1 MSFCENLKRCREQE
15 GLTRKDIAEKIP
27 MTANGY
33 GLYETGRSEP
43 SLEVLCKIAR
53 ILRTS
58 IDSLLGMKD
67 QVDWK
72 TRKAREGGD
81 EKCDAAPLTVVE
93 IEQEMRRM
101 DATRTMSQV
110 LCRTLRNLV
119 CENQEEP
126 DCRRCPLRNVEC
138 YNTQDNIPMQTILME
153 LFRRRPRK
161 LGESEKEECHSDAAE
176 PPATPFKCK
185 TGISY
190 SVDKDKPLRSDSSA
204 KSAKPYPQ
212 DTEED
217 EYRYIDA
224 GWLEAVARGLTAG
237 AEKHPGET
245 WRQIP
250 PEEHAARAMRH
261 LNLYRAG
268 DRKDT
273 HLINAAM
280 RCMMAYATEKAKG
293 EGQA

>member
-1 MSFCENLKRCREQE
+1 MPFCENLKRCRERA
-15 GLTRKDIAEKIP
+15 GLTRKDIAEKIH

-43 SLEVLCKIAR
+43 SLEVLCKIAS

-58 IDSLLGMKD
+58 IDDLLGMKD
-67 QVDWK
+67 WKIWK
-72 TRKAREGGD
+72 TREDKGES
-81 EKCDAAPLTVVE
+81 DAAPLTMCGVARE
-93 IEQEMRRM
+93 LERM
-101 DATRTMSQV
+101 DTTHTMSMA
-110 LCRTLRNLV
+110 LCRTLRDLV

-126 DCRRCPLRNVEC
+126 DCRECPLRNVDC
-138 YNTQDNIPMQTILME
+138 YNFHDNIPMKAILMG
-153 LFRRRPRK
+153 LFGKHHAKTGEDKKAEYPSNAPESSARP
-161 LGESEKEECHSDAAE
+161 SEH
-176 PPATPFKCK
+176 K

-190 SVDKDKPLRSDSSA
+190 CVDKNKPLRSDSSA
-204 KSAKPYPQ
+204 KTANPYPQ

-237 AEKHPGET
+237 ARKHPGET

-250 PEEHAARAMRH
+250 AEEHAARAMRH

-268 DRKDT
+268 DRKDS

-280 RCMMAYATEKAKG
+280 RCMMAYATEKVRG
-293 EGQA
+293 EGQV

>member
-1 MSFCENLKRCREQE
+1 M
-15 GLTRKDIAEKIP
+15 KI
-27 MTANGY
+27 T
-33 GLYETGRSEP
+33 
-43 SLEVLCKIAR
+43 VK
-53 ILRTS
+53 
-58 IDSLLGMKD
+58 
-67 QVDWK
+67 DWK
-72 TRKAREGGD
+72 SRMKRE
-81 EKCDAAPLTVVE
+81 
-93 IEQEMRRM
+93 EMRKEDGR
-101 DATRTMSQV
+101 AHEPMSPA
-110 LCRTLRNLV
+110 LCRTLRDLV
-119 CENQEEP
+119 CGEQDDQ
-126 DCRRCPLRNVEC
+126 DCSKCPLRSVDC
-138 YNTQDNIPMQTILME
+138 YSMDDNRAMQTILME
-153 LFRRRPRK
+153 LFGSRPAK
-161 LGESEKEECHSDAAE
+161 AGEGKKQKCHSDATE
-176 PPATPFKCK
+176 SPVTPFKCK

-204 KSAKPYPQ
+204 KSTKPYPQ

-224 GWLEAVARGLTAG
+224 DWLEAVARGLTAG

-280 RCMMAYATEKAKG
+280 RCMMAYATEKARG
-293 EGQA
+293 EGKA

>member
-1 MSFCENLKRCREQE
+1 
-15 GLTRKDIAEKIP
+15 
-27 MTANGY
+27 
-33 GLYETGRSEP
+33 
-43 SLEVLCKIAR
+43 
-53 ILRTS
+53 
-58 IDSLLGMKD
+58 MKD
-67 QVDWK
+67 WK
-72 TRKAREGGD
+72 SRMKSKEVRKEDGRAHE
-81 EKCDAAPLTVVE
+81 P
-93 IEQEMRRM
+93 
-101 DATRTMSQV
+101 MSPA
-110 LCRTLRNLV
+110 LCRTLRDIV
-119 CENQEEP
+119 CEEQDGP
-126 DCRRCPLRNVEC
+126 YCSKCPLCNVDC
-138 YNTQDNIPMQTILME
+138 YNMDDNRAMQTILME
-153 LFRRRPRK
+153 LFGSRPAK
-161 LGESEKEECHSDAAE
+161 IGEGEKEKCRSDAPE
-176 PPATPFKCK
+176 SPVTVIKCD
-185 TGISY
+185 TGIKGY
-190 SVDKDKPLRSDSSA
+190 SVGKNKPLRSDSSA

-212 DTEED
+212 DTEDD

-280 RCMMAYATEKAKG
+280 RCMMAYATEKARG

>member
-1 MSFCENLKRCREQE
+1 
-15 GLTRKDIAEKIP
+15 
-27 MTANGY
+27 
-33 GLYETGRSEP
+33 
-43 SLEVLCKIAR
+43 
-53 ILRTS
+53 
-58 IDSLLGMKD
+58 MKD
-67 QVDWK
+67 WEK
-72 TRKAREGGD
+72 SGKETRREREGEHG
-81 EKCDAAPLTVVE
+81 
-93 IEQEMRRM
+93 
-101 DATRTMSQV
+101 TMSQA
-110 LCRTLRNLV
+110 LCRVLRDLV
-119 CENQEEP
+119 CEEQEEP
-126 DCRRCPLRNVEC
+126 DCRKCPLRNVDC
-138 YNTQDNIPMQTILME
+138 YNMHDNRAMQGVLME
-153 LFRRRPRK
+153 LFGSHPAK
-161 LGESEKEECHSDAAE
+161 VGDTEKEKCRSDAPESPVTA
-176 PPATPFKCK
+176 FKFK

-190 SVDKDKPLRSDSSA
+190 STDKNKPLRNDSSV
-204 KSAKPYPQ
+204 KTAKPYPQ

-245 WRQIP
+245 WRKIP

-280 RCMMAYATEKAKG
+280 RCMMAYVTEKARG

>member
-1 MSFCENLKRCREQE
+1 MPFCENLKRCRERA
-15 GLTRKDIAEKIP
+15 GLTRKDIAEKIH

-43 SLEVLCKIAR
+43 SLGVLCKIAS

-58 IDSLLGMKD
+58 TDDLLGMKD
-67 QVDWK
+67 WK
-72 TRKAREGGD
+72 IWKSREDKG
-81 EKCDAAPLTVVE
+81 ESDAAPLTMCGVARE
-93 IEQEMRRM
+93 LERM
-101 DATRTMSQV
+101 DTTHTMSMA
-110 LCRTLRNLV
+110 LCRTLRDLV
-119 CENQEEP
+119 CENQEKP
-126 DCRRCPLRNVEC
+126 DCMECPLRSVDC
-138 YNTQDNIPMQTILME
+138 YNTNDNAPMQAVLME
-153 LFRRRPRK
+153 LFGKHPAK
-161 LGESEKEECHSDAAE
+161 VGDTEKEKCRSDAPE
-176 PPATPFKCK
+176 SPARPSEHK

-190 SVDKDKPLRSDSSA
+190 STDKNKPLKNDSGA

-237 AEKHPGET
+237 ARKHPGET

-250 PEEHAARAMRH
+250 AEEHAARAMRH

-268 DRKDT
+268 DRKDS

-280 RCMMAYATEKAKG
+280 RCMMAYATEKVRG
-293 EGQA
+293 EGQV

>member
-1 MSFCENLKRCREQE
+1 MKPDEYERARSVICRAFDVDYCQYCPLYVVDNCYEQTDE
-15 GLTRKDIAEKIP
+15 AEKILLKLFGICP
-27 MTANGY
+27 KGY
-33 GLYETGRSEP
+33 EE
-43 SLEVLCKIAR
+43 EEK
-53 ILRTS
+53 
-58 IDSLLGMKD
+58 
-67 QVDWK
+67 
-72 TRKAREGGD
+72 
-81 EKCDAAPLTVVE
+81 EKC
-93 IEQEMRRM
+93 R
-101 DATRTMSQV
+101 
-110 LCRTLRNLV
+110 
-119 CENQEEP
+119 
-126 DCRRCPLRNVEC
+126 
-138 YNTQDNIPMQTILME
+138 
-153 LFRRRPRK
+153 
-161 LGESEKEECHSDAAE
+161 SDAAE
-176 PPATPFKCK
+176 SPVTPVECK

-190 SVDKDKPLRSDSSA
+190 SVDKSKPIRSDSSA

-280 RCMMAYATEKAKG
+280 RCMMAYATEKARG

>member
-1 MSFCENLKRCREQE
+1 MKPDEYERARSLICKSFGIDYCEYCS
-15 GLTRKDIAEKIP
+15 
-27 MTANGY
+27 
-33 GLYETGRSEP
+33 LY
-43 SLEVLCKIAR
+43 
-53 ILRTS
+53 
-58 IDSLLGMKD
+58 D
-67 QVDWK
+67 VD
-72 TRKAREGGD
+72 
-81 EKCDAAPLTVVE
+81 
-93 IEQEMRRM
+93 
-101 DATRTMSQV
+101 
-110 LCRTLRNLV
+110 N
-119 CENQEEP
+119 
-126 DCRRCPLRNVEC
+126 C
-138 YNTQDNIPMQTILME
+138 YEQTILME

-161 LGESEKEECHSDAAE
+161 PVEAEKEKCRSDAAE
-176 PPATPFKCK
+176 SPVAHIECK

-190 SVDKDKPLRSDSSA
+190 SVGKNRPLRSDSSA
-204 KSAKPYPQ
+204 KSVKPYPQ

-224 GWLEAVARGLTAG
+224 DWLEAVARGLTAG

-273 HLINAAM
+273 HIINAAM
-280 RCMMAYATEKAKG
+280 RCMMAYATEKARG

>member
-1 MSFCENLKRCREQE
+1 METCNRNGNCIDDMPTYAKEQ
-15 GLTRKDIAEKIP
+15 
-27 MTANGY
+27 
-33 GLYETGRSEP
+33 
-43 SLEVLCKIAR
+43 LEYL
-53 ILRTS
+53 
-58 IDSLLGMKD
+58 
-67 QVDWK
+67 
-72 TRKAREGGD
+72 E
-81 EKCDAAPLTVVE
+81 
-93 IEQEMRRM
+93 
-101 DATRTMSQV
+101 
-110 LCRTLRNLV
+110 
-119 CENQEEP
+119 
-126 DCRRCPLRNVEC
+126 
-138 YNTQDNIPMQTILME
+138 
-153 LFRRRPRK
+153 
-161 LGESEKEECHSDAAE
+161 EKEELMKMEKEKQMVAKYKRALFYAARDCSIVMTNCGKCRCKDSCECNPGTIGCSFALEDKWKHDAGIKDNQCTKDNQRADDA
-176 PPATPFKCK
+176 PA
-185 TGISY
+185 
-190 SVDKDKPLRSDSSA
+190 
-204 KSAKPYPQ
+204 YPQ

-280 RCMMAYATEKAKG
+280 RCMMAYVTEKARG

>member
-1 MSFCENLKRCREQE
+1 MSFFWKSKRCREQE
-15 GLTRKDIAEKIP
+15 G
-27 MTANGY
+27 
-33 GLYETGRSEP
+33 
-43 SLEVLCKIAR
+43 
-53 ILRTS
+53 
-58 IDSLLGMKD
+58 
-67 QVDWK
+67 
-72 TRKAREGGD
+72 GD
-81 EKCDAAPLTVVE
+81 EKIDAASLTPCELVK
-93 IEQEMRRM
+93 EMRRM
-101 DATRTMSQV
+101 DATRTMSPV

-126 DCRRCPLRNVEC
+126 DCRRCPLRNVDC

-161 LGESEKEECHSDAAE
+161 PVEAEKEKCRSDAAE
-176 PPATPFKCK
+176 SPVTPVKCN
-185 TGISY
+185 TGTSY
-190 SVDKDKPLRSDSSA
+190 SIDKAKLLRNDSSA

-280 RCMMAYATEKAKG
+280 RCMMAYATEKARG